1 VNLGR
6 SHDVIAA
13 ATKETQMRAASLIL
27 VLTIMALS
35 AQVRAE
41 PTNTAPSAATESNDA
56 GWADTD
62 AKARTIDGDYDG
74 AVQPKQPADAARRQ
88 ADEQPAH
95 ARNRVP
101 PASLPPPAQT
111 AH

>member
-1 VNLGR
+1 
-6 SHDVIAA
+6 
-13 ATKETQMRAASLIL
+13 MRAASLIL
-27 VLTIMALS
+27 VLTIMTLP

-41 PTNTAPSAATESNDA
+41 PTSTAPSAATESNDA

-62 AKARTIDGDYDG
+62 AKARIIDGDYDG
-74 AVQPKQPADAARRQ
+74 AVQAQQTADAARKQ

-101 PASLPPPAQT
+101 AASLPPSAQT